1 MQRINFKTLSEL
13 YSFLISCISEISEI
27 IITCYVDNFKKEKL
41 RFLK

>member
-13 YSFLISCISEISEI
+13 YSFLISCISEI
-27 IITCYVDNFKKEKL
+27 IITYYVDNFKKEKL